1 MHLDAAHL
9 LAAHLAFAEVDARSQ
24 LQTHVH
30 DRRANGPGT
39 GHAGRWPIEGGKERV
54 TRCVNFVATVPRQL
68 LADRRSIATKERS
81 PPLVPELDEV
91 LGRAHDVCEE
101 QNQQGAPREE
111 AI

>member
-1 MHLDAAHL
+1 M
-9 LAAHLAFAEVDARSQ
+9 
-24 LQTHVH
+24 
-30 DRRANGPGT
+30 
-39 GHAGRWPIEGGKERV
+39 
-54 TRCVNFVATVPRQL
+54 ATVPRQL

-111 AI
+111 AIHQRADTAPQAPVLGSDREANEACHQRRLAAGPWLEQALEADVGQAEDAQDDGRYSAI